1 MKPTSK
7 ANPKRRRTVL
17 QVKDTTWRD
26 RIRDLVERTHLLWGA
41 MVTVGFVVLVSVI
54 VNWSREQPL
63 IAVGQVMT
71 QTHTVR
77 QGFTYQDEAV
87 TERQRTDAAQ
97 RTLRIFVADQVA
109 LDDIRSSLEQLPQ
122 KVASVSNIAEVNEEI
137 RRQFGLSTERL
148 AALQAATVPLPPL
161 EPDPSADAGDQEEP
175 ATDAAADQAGGEP
188 AVTPTDPTP
197 AEEQAPA
204 DPASADPASAEPA
217 PQPVTPQPVPQPR
230 VNPGLEQWNA
240 SVVVLDGMLR
250 TTRPLL
256 SHSSYQ
262 TATQEGLA
270 TRVELV
276 VGAER
281 VQVARSEVINLG
293 NTEALQTEV
302 QRIVEIAGF
311 TGPLAEI
318 VRERLTR
325 EPRRPTFGYDAGA
338 TTEAQ
343 QRAAEAV
350 SVPPTMVPKG
360 QVVFMR
366 GDTLDPSQYDLYR
379 REAAEFKR
387 QSSAVGLWMR
397 RLGVAGAVIGL
408 SGILAGYVGAF
419 SPQIARR
426 SARILW
432 LAIVMVVALAATTV
446 SAVIAPQF
454 MVLSML
460 TPTILVAVLL
470 GVAYSPR
477 TALGLGAV
485 QAALAVLA
493 LDQGFSSYILTMI
506 GIGTAVSL
514 LGDLR
519 RRRAIVRMSIAVAA
533 VQFVAAICIGL
544 IELPISSDLATKQTF
559 GNAVMAA
566 LSGLLAGMIT
576 LFVLPYIE
584 KVFDIAT
591 GMTLI
596 ELRDPKQPL
605 LREMQQL
612 APGTYNHS
620 LNVASIAESAADSIG
635 ADSLLT
641 YVGCLYHDI
650 GKINKPEYFVENQ
663 ARGHNKHDKLS
674 PAMSLLVI
682 VGHVKDGLEMAREN
696 NLPKALH
703 HFIEAHHGTTLVEY
717 FFKRAQQNAGAG
729 KPGEPGCPEPDPEQL
744 PSEVDYRYP
753 GPRPRTKEVA
763 IVMLAD
769 AVESATRTLPEPTPS
784 RIDALVRDFANR
796 RLMDGQFD
804 DCDLTLKEL
813 HTISESISKTVASI
827 YHARISY
834 SGDKP
839 GKSAEAKPKKPETE
853 KGPDTGEPPQEKSA

>member
-1 MKPTSK
+1 MKPASK
-7 ANPKRRRTVL
+7 ANPKRRRSVL
-17 QVKDTTWRD
+17 QVKDATWRD
-26 RIRDLVERTHLLWGA
+26 RVGDLVERTHLLWGA
-41 MVTVGFVVLVSVI
+41 MVTLGFVVLLSVI

-63 IAVGQVMT
+63 IAVDQVMT

-77 QGFTYQDEAV
+77 VGFTYQDQAA
-87 TERQRTDAAQ
+87 TERQRTNEAQ
-97 RTLRIFVADQVA
+97 RTLRVFEADAVV
-109 LDDIRSSLEQLPQ
+109 LNDIRASLLQLPQ
-122 KVASVSNIAEVNEEI
+122 KVAAVNNIGEVKEEI
-137 RRQFGLSTERL
+137 RRRFGLTNERL
-148 AALQAATVPLPPL
+148 TALLAATAPLPPI
-161 EPDPSADAGDQEEP
+161 EPEVVPTEPAQQSEAGPADAAQSE
-175 ATDAAADQAGGEP
+175 
-188 AVTPTDPTP
+188 
-197 AEEQAPA
+197 PA
-204 DPASADPASAEPA
+204 DPASENAATPAETTQPA
-217 PQPVTPQPVPQPR
+217 PVEPTPLPTPQPRP
-230 VNPGLEQWNA
+230 NPGLDSWNA
-240 SVVVLDGMLR
+240 SVAVLDDILR
-250 TTRPLL
+250 TRRPLL
-256 SHSSYQ
+256 GPSAYQ
-262 TATQEGLA
+262 TATQEGLG
-270 TRVELV
+270 TQIQLV
-276 VGAER
+276 IGNR
-281 VQVARSEVINLG
+281 QVQVSRDAPINLG
-293 NTEALQTEV
+293 NVSTLQNEV
-302 QRIVEIAGF
+302 QRLVESAGF
-311 TGPLAEI
+311 AGPLAEI

-325 EPRRPTFGYDAGA
+325 EPRLPTFKYDAAA
-338 TTEAQ
+338 TTAAQ
-343 QRAAEAV
+343 QQAADAV
-350 SVPPTMVPKG
+350 PVAISMVPKG
-360 QVVFMR
+360 QVIFTR

-379 REAAEFKR
+379 RENAEFKR
-387 QSSAVGLWMR
+387 QTSAVGLWLR
-397 RLGVAGAVIGL
+397 RLGVSGAVLGL
-408 SGILAGYVGAF
+408 SGILAGYVAAF

-432 LAIVMVVALAATTV
+432 LAIVIAIALATTSI
-446 SAVIAPQF
+446 SAVIAPNF
-454 MVLSML
+454 LVLAML

-470 GVAYSPR
+470 GVAYTPR
-477 TALGLGAV
+477 TAMGLGAV
-485 QAALAVLA
+485 QGALAVLA
-493 LDQGFSSYILTMI
+493 LDQSFSSYVLTMI
-506 GIGTAVSL
+506 GVATAVSM

-519 RRRAIVRMSIAVAA
+519 RRRAIVRMSLTVAGVQFLAALCIGFIERPISADLFQERALWHA
-533 VQFVAAICIGL
+533 VQA
-544 IELPISSDLATKQTF
+544 S
-559 GNAVMAA
+559 
-566 LSGLLAGMIT
+566 LSGILAGMTT

-584 KVFDIAT
+584 RVFDIST

-605 LREMQQL
+605 LREMQQR

-703 HFIEAHHGTTLVEY
+703 HFIEGHHGTTLVEY
-717 FFKRAQQNAGAG
+717 FFRRAKENATAG

-769 AVESATRTLPEPTPS
+769 AVESATRTLAEPTPS

-804 DCDLTLKEL
+804 DCDLTLREL
-813 HTISESISKTVASI
+813 HTISESISKTVSSI
-827 YHARISY
+827 YHGRISY

-839 GKSAEAKPKKPETE
+839 GKAAETKPKKPEP
-853 KGPDTGEPPQEKSA
+853 GPEAGEPPQEKSA